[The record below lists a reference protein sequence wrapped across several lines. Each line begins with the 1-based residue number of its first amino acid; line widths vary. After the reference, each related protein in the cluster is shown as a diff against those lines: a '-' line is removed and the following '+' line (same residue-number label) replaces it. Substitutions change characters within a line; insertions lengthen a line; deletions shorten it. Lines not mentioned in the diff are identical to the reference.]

1 MRGTNAW
8 YQCVVHLL
16 SIHRSPSS
24 KDLRLRITHNV
35 LLILRADLCPD
46 VVGNALQPLLLYRN
60 AHIQQFF
67 VEPVCRCSRG
77 VTVLH
82 DDPLLAN
89 SLRYRPAFS

>member
-1 MRGTNAW
+1 
-8 YQCVVHLL
+8 
-16 SIHRSPSS
+16 
-24 KDLRLRITHNV
+24 
-35 LLILRADLCPD
+35 
-46 VVGNALQPLLLYRN
+46 LLYRN